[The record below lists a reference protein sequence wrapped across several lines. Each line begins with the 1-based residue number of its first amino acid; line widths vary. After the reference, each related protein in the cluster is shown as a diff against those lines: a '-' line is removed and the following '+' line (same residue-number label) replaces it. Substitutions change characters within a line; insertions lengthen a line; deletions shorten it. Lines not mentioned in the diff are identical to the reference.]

1 MVRDI
6 RSMPRGLI
14 APLTQ
19 AQLNSL
25 RDFADGATPAVP
37 DEYRARL
44 LDLGL
49 VAEQNGLLAVTT
61 LGRERLASD
70 R

>member
-25 RDFADGATPAVP
+25 RAFADGAVPSVP

-49 VAEQNGLLAVTT
+49 VDERDGRLAMTT
-61 LGRERLASD
+61 LGHERLASD

>member
-1 MVRDI
+1 
-6 RSMPRGLI
+6 MPRGLI

-25 RDFADGATPAVP
+25 RDFADGAVPSVP
-37 DEYRARL
+37 DEYLARL
-44 LDLGL
+44 LDLDL
-49 VAEQNGLLAVTT
+49 IAERDGRLAVTT
-61 LGRERLASD
+61 LGRERLVSD

>member
-1 MVRDI
+1 MVREI
-6 RSMPRGLI
+6 RSLPRGLI

-25 RDFADGATPAVP
+25 RAFADGAMPTLP
-37 DEYRARL
+37 DEHRPRL

-49 VAEQNGLLAVTT
+49 IALSEGRISVTA